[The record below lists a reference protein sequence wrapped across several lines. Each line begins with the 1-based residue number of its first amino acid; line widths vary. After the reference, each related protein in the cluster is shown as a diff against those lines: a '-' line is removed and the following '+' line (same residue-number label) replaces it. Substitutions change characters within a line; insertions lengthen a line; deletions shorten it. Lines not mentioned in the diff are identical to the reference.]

1 MLSAQYRLHLK
12 ANNLQGWNRPRFSP
26 QSPAG
31 SPPIAG
37 FSPIVGMARAA
48 AAPKVAGMD
57 AASLTTSPD
66 TALALQ
72 WVFGGVVVLLYARD
86 RFEHPQPM
94 RATTTFW
101 RYWSAWCGYIAAMLA
116 LFVVLGG
123 GITAVKTQQ
132 LLSLVNLVGG
142 DAAGPDALKSAA
154 VLPGP
159 LLSALVL
166 TSLLPH
172 FPLLGRIDDAVKKWF
187 QRVGNM
193 PIEVRMLSARLAAAA
208 YELPP
213 QAAERL
219 RPGLRAFGV
228 DAAWL
233 REAPDTVRNRWARCV
248 ALLAQVQH
256 WEEERSYARYVDENK
271 AALNE
276 IRTRMATLA
285 DLLDAQ
291 ALAELDHDGAT
302 PLLLHVR
309 KGVLRD
315 LAQAQRALHDFVS
328 GGVLSGGRSHA
339 QRRAALARLGFSG
352 LPATREPLNAHD
364 IVLVMGIVFLAMLF
378 VPLMMRRFFYA
389 QPLDANLRVLVMVP
403 MIYAIAIVLAVYPK
417 SMWPAASRQS
427 AERRPVAAYAL
438 SGALA
443 ALAAFAVSLLFRF
456 AFDQHGNVVQALAT
470 PDAFVKAW
478 GVTIQRWPWLLQT
491 FFVTVAIAWAAD
503 DHLPAGAPAPRWLRG
518 AEAAALAGI
527 FMLLQWMVVELLVAY
542 AGSGAR
548 LSGRLPQMLVTSG
561 IVGGAIGWFV
571 PHLFRARGRPLAEAV
586 TTEPG
591 ALQQAAT

>member
-1 MLSAQYRLHLK
+1 MDP
-12 ANNLQGWNRPRFSP
+12 ANL
-26 QSPAG
+26 PA
-31 SPPIAG
+31 
-37 FSPIVGMARAA
+37 V
-48 AAPKVAGMD
+48 
-57 AASLTTSPD
+57 PD
-66 TALALQ
+66 TALVLQ

-132 LLSLVNLVGG
+132 LLSLVNLAGG
-142 DAAGPDALKSAA
+142 DAATPAALKDAA

-193 PIEVRMLSARLAAAA
+193 PIEVRMLSARLAAAH

-219 RPGLRAFGV
+219 NPGLRAFGV

-233 REAPDTVRNRWARCV
+233 REPPDTVRNRWARCV

-276 IRTRMATLA
+276 VRTRMATLA
-285 DLLDAQ
+285 ELLDAQ
-291 ALAELDHDGAT
+291 ALAELDRDGAT

-315 LAQAQRALHDFVS
+315 LSQAQRALHDFVS

-378 VPLMMRRFFYA
+378 VPLMTRRFFYA
-389 QPLDANLRVLVMVP
+389 QPLDASLRVLVMVP

-417 SMWPAASRQS
+417 SMWPAASRS
-427 AERRPVAAYAL
+427 TERRPVAAYAL

-443 ALAAFAVSLLFRF
+443 AVAAFGVSLLFRF
-456 AFDQHGNVVQALAT
+456 AFDQQGNVVQALAT

-478 GVTIQRWPWLLQT
+478 SVTVQRWPWLLQT

-503 DHLPAGAPAPRWLRG
+503 DHLPATGPAPRWLRWS
-518 AEAAALAGI
+518 ETAALAGI
-527 FMLLQWMVVELLVAY
+527 FMLLQWTVVELLIAY
-542 AGSGAR
+542 TGGGAR
-548 LSGRLPQMLVTSG
+548 LAGRLPQMLATSG
-561 IVGGAIGWFV
+561 VVGGAIGCFV
-571 PHLFRARGRPLAEAV
+571 PHLFRSRARPPAEAV
-586 TTEPG
+586 TGPEAVQPV
-591 ALQQAAT
+591 AHRAA